1 MARQLRTVIHITEA
15 SILTTDLQ
23 SVICS
28 AIARAGGWLG
38 FDEFMSLALYA
49 PGLGYY
55 ANDSR
60 KFGLMP
66 AGLKGAKEGGSDFV
80 TAPELS
86 PRFGQTLAR
95 QVAQALQATGT
106 AEIWEFG
113 AGSGALALQMLDAL
127 GPLCQRYT
135 IVDLSG
141 SLQKRQRALLAAHAG
156 KVFWASALPP
166 QMRGVVVGNEVLD
179 AMPVKL
185 LSRLDGVWHERGVS
199 IAPTLPTACGSLPP
213 ETAGLAWGS
222 PARRPLVA
230 SNTGFVYADK
240 RSDLRPPFE
249 VAGEHD
255 YVTEIHQQAEG
266 FIGTLADRLQA
277 GTIFLLDYGFPEHEY
292 YHPQR
297 SMGTVMC
304 HRGHQA
310 DGDALADVGNKDI
323 TAHVNFTGIALA
335 GQSAGLEVLGYTSQG
350 RFLLNCGLLGGMGDD
365 NTGTGL
371 AERAMVQKLVNEH
384 EMGELF
390 KVIAF
395 AARSDQDDHGNQA
408 NQAKAWQPL
417 GFAAGDRTHTL

>member
-1 MARQLRTVIHITEA
+1 MEAVANGRQFRPVIQMTEN
-15 SILTTDLQ
+15 SILTTDLHAT
-23 SVICS
+23 ICQ

-38 FDEFMSLALYA
+38 FDEFMALALYA

-66 AGLKGAKEGGSDFV
+66 AGLNGMKEGGSDFV

-106 AEIWEFG
+106 AEVWEFG
-113 AGSGALALQMLDAL
+113 AGSGALALQMLEAL
-127 GPLCQRYT
+127 GSLCERYT

-141 SLQKRQRALLAAHAG
+141 SLQARQRGLLAAHAG
-156 KVFWASALPP
+156 KVHWASALPA

-185 LSRLDGVWHERGVS
+185 LSRLQGLWHERGVVVNQGRF
-199 IAPTLPTACGSLPP
+199 C
-213 ETAGLAWGS
+213 
-222 PARRPLVA
+222 
-230 SNTGFVYADK
+230 YADK

-249 VAGEHD
+249 VAGAHD

-277 GTIFLLDYGFPEHEY
+277 GAIILLDYGFSEQEY

-297 SMGTVMC
+297 SMGTLMC
-304 HRGHQA
+304 HRGHRA
-310 DGDALADVGNKDI
+310 DGDALSDVGSKDI
-323 TAHVNFTGIALA
+323 TAHVNFTGIAVA
-335 GQSAGLEVLGYTSQG
+335 GQSAGLEPIGYTSQG
-350 RFLLNCGLLGGMGDD
+350 RFLLNCGLLEGMGDD
-365 NTGTGL
+365 HTGAGL
-371 AERAMVQKLVNEH
+371 AGRAMVQKLVNEH

-395 AARSDQDDHGNQA
+395 AAKTPSGSG
-408 NQAKAWQPL
+408 WEPL
-417 GFAAGDRTHTL
+417 GFASGDRSHTL

>member
-1 MARQLRTVIHITEA
+1 MEAVANGRQFRPVIQMTEN
-15 SILTTDLQ
+15 SILTTDLHATIWQ
-23 SVICS
+23 

-38 FDEFMSLALYA
+38 FDEFMALALYA

-66 AGLKGAKEGGSDFV
+66 AGLNGMKEGGSDFV

-106 AEIWEFG
+106 AEVWEFG
-113 AGSGALALQMLDAL
+113 AGSGALALQLLEAL
-127 GPLCQRYT
+127 GSLCERYT

-141 SLQKRQRALLAAHAG
+141 SLQARQRGLLAAHAG
-156 KVFWASALPP
+156 KVHWASALPA
-166 QMRGVVVGNEVLD
+166 QMRGVIVGNEVLD

-185 LSRLDGVWHERGVS
+185 LSRLGGVWHERGVV
-199 IAPTLPTACGSLPP
+199 LNQGHFC
-213 ETAGLAWGS
+213 
-222 PARRPLVA
+222 
-230 SNTGFVYADK
+230 YADK

-249 VAGEHD
+249 VTGTHD

-266 FIGTLADRLQA
+266 FIGTLADRLQTGA
-277 GTIFLLDYGFPEHEY
+277 IFLLDYGFPEHEY

-297 SMGTVMC
+297 SMGTLMC
-304 HRGHQA
+304 HRGHRA
-310 DGDALADVGNKDI
+310 DGDALADVGSKDI
-323 TAHVNFTGIALA
+323 TAHVNFTGIAVA
-335 GQSAGLEVLGYTSQG
+335 GQSAGLEPIGYTSQG
-350 RFLLNCGLLGGMGDD
+350 RFLLNCGLLEGMGDD
-365 NTGTGL
+365 HTGAGL
-371 AERAMVQKLVNEH
+371 ARRAMVQKLVNEH

-395 AARSDQDDHGNQA
+395 AAKTPSSSG
-408 NQAKAWQPL
+408 WEPL
-417 GFAAGDRTHTL
+417 GFAAGDRSHTL